1 MKRGLVVLDHDEVS
15 VGEWSARIAALQA
28 DLRAQ
33 GVDVALIYNDVSRG
47 DDIGYLTNLVI
58 YWNEGVLAVP
68 AEGEATLLTKLSKR
82 VFPWMQR
89 TSNLTDIRSGRAF
102 GALVSA
108 YVADRATGTIGF
120 VDAQLWPA
128 GVVREI
134 EAAVPEWRTKLLG
147 PLVRDRRALPSEA
160 ELALLRT
167 GSGILRDA
175 LGAATAEGIGARDRI
190 AAIED
195 IARRGGFA
203 DLLFRMADDDG
214 HVTFEAAGQFR
225 NGWLL
230 IARNFGD
237 EPWLPALA
245 EAQRAALA
253 AIRPGVQWSA
263 VEASAASALAA
274 LPPGA
279 VSTLRWI
286 SQADFATGGELQ
298 PAPES
303 GPAEGEVIALV
314 LEVVD
319 PGGIRSVLTDTVLVA
334 GDGVEPLT
342 I

>member
-15 VGEWSARIAALQA
+15 VDEWSGRIAALQA

-33 GVDVALIYNDVSRG
+33 GVDLALIYNDVSRG

-89 TSNLTDIRSGRAF
+89 TSNLSDIRSGRAF

-108 YVADRATGTIGF
+108 YVADRPAGTIGF
-120 VDAQLWPA
+120 VDAELWPA

-160 ELALLRT
+160 ELSLLRT
-167 GSGILRDA
+167 GAGILRDA
-175 LGAATAEGIGARDRI
+175 LAAATADGLGARDRI

-203 DLLFRMADDDG
+203 DLLFRMADDEG
-214 HVTFEAAGQFR
+214 HVTFEAAGQYR

-230 IARNFGD
+230 IARTFGD
-237 EPWLPALA
+237 ESWLPALA
-245 EAQRAALA
+245 DAQRAALGA
-253 AIRPGVQWSA
+253 VRPGVEWSA
-263 VEASAASALAA
+263 VEASAASALEA
-274 LPPGA
+274 LPPGS

-298 PAPES
+298 PAPET
-303 GPAEGEVIALV
+303 GPAEGEVIAVV

-319 PGGIRSVLTDTVLVA
+319 PRGIRSVLTDTVLVA
-334 GDGVEPLT
+334 CDGVEPLT